1 MVPVAPWRCLGE
13 VEFVPG
19 SALALPSHW
28 FQCCCW
34 TSSWVGPGYLW
45 HLLQEVL
52 LPRPNKIICWKT
64 SRFVHTRWVMR
75 QGKQEDCSVT
85 TSFSWSAGKAS
96 NSVSSPWPLVF
107 LLTSLVLPWSCFT
120 LSHSAIHKAFLTALS
135 LFPELQAFA
144 HHGRPLPRYQ
154 VALCFGEEFP
164 DPQRQRK
171 LITAHVS
178 RTCAFAERNV
188 FLGGYESAR
197 QAFLPSE
204 GGDKFLTMQ
213 DHQDWGWVPRS
224 AKGYLVARGLRAPNF
239 PLCKELRVVV
249 ISFTKPFGA

>member
-1 MVPVAPWRCLGE
+1 MSYEARQAGRL
-13 VEFVPG
+13 
-19 SALALPSHW
+19 
-28 FQCCCW
+28 QC
-34 TSSWVGPGYLW
+34 YNE
-45 HLLQEVL
+45 LLL
-52 LPRPNKIICWKT
+52 ICRKG
-64 SRFVHTRWVMR
+64 F
-75 QGKQEDCSVT
+75 KL
-85 TSFSWSAGKAS
+85 SFFSL
-96 NSVSSPWPLVF
+96 PLVF
-107 LLTSLVLPWSCFT
+107 LLTSLVLPWSYFA

-178 RTCAFAERNV
+178 RTCAFAEQNV

-204 GGDKFLTMQ
+204 GGDKFLTVQ
-213 DHQDWGWVPRS
+213 DHQDWG
-224 AKGYLVARGLRAPNF
+224 
-239 PLCKELRVVV
+239 
-249 ISFTKPFGA
+249 

>member
-1 MVPVAPWRCLGE
+1 MLQPASPD
-13 VEFVPG
+13 
-19 SALALPSHW
+19 
-28 FQCCCW
+28 
-34 TSSWVGPGYLW
+34 
-45 HLLQEVL
+45 LQERL
-52 LPRPNKIICWKT
+52 QTQFL
-64 SRFVHTRWVMR
+64 
-75 QGKQEDCSVT
+75 
-85 TSFSWSAGKAS
+85 
-96 NSVSSPWPLVF
+96 
-107 LLTSLVLPWSCFT
+107 LLTSCLSPDFSHPPLELLHFLPLCSRVRAQPST
-120 LSHSAIHKAFLTALS
+120 KPFLIALS

-178 RTCAFAERNV
+178 RTCAFAEQNV

-213 DHQDWGWVPRS
+213 HHQDWG
-224 AKGYLVARGLRAPNF
+224 
-239 PLCKELRVVV
+239 
-249 ISFTKPFGA
+249 